1 MKLASYWMDSVTP
14 FQGAAA
20 GPVEGK
26 VDVAVIGAGFTG
38 LSAALALAKRGARVA
53 VLDAGR
59 VGAGA
64 SGRNGG
70 QCNNG
75 LAVDFQGVAA
85 RARPRPGPAAVPRL

>member
-64 SGRNGG
+64 VGPQRRPVQQRPRGRFPGRRG
-70 QCNNG
+70 PP
-75 LAVDFQGVAA
+75 
-85 RARPRPGPAAVPRL
+85 RPRPGPAAVPRL